1 MSVGKGGHERGEPHR
16 AQETFSVFEIK
27 KEDDD
32 PQKNTTQKYSE
43 AVGVFYWGLG
53 KGKKMKL
60 KTPFREE
67 AGVGP

>member
-1 MSVGKGGHERGEPHR
+1 MGKGGHERGETHR

-27 KEDDD
+27 KKKKDDN

-60 KTPFREE
+60 KTPFRGK